1 MTLVSTD
8 QMLFTLLKNNF
19 SIIEVQARS
28 IVIDEGKNSNY
39 FYFVKKGILRG
50 WTLYDGKEVT
60 FQFVSEGSFFCG
72 IESFWYDKPSQYTIE
87 ALEDTELYILDKK
100 QLKGLMK
107 ENLQLLEVFNE
118 YMIERVL
125 NYQKLLI
132 SRIKENPE
140 KRYKHLLE
148 TAPEIIKRV
157 PQHYIASYL
166 GITSVSLSRIRNR
179 R

>member
-1 MTLVSTD
+1 MDSLLTEHL
-8 QMLFTLLKNNF
+8 LFDLLKNNI
-19 SIIEVQARS
+19 SSLSVKSKAILIE
-28 IVIDEGKNSNY
+28 EGKLSDY

-100 QLKGLMK
+100 QLKGLIK
-107 ENLQLLEVFNE
+107 ENVKLLEVFNE

-140 KRYKHLLE
+140 KRYRHLLK